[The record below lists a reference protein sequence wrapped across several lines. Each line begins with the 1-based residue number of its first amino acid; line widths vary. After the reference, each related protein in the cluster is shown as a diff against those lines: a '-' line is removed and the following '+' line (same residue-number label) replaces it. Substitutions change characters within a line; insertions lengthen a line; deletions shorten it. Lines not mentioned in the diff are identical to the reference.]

1 MWKFTKFSSTI
12 FTKVLNL
19 FRESKAQKFYLVK
32 MAKMANENCN
42 FRLFR
47 VNLRESALNKSFTR
61 GFGLLETI
69 ETAGASDG
77 VIGFYEV

>member
-1 MWKFTKFSSTI
+1 MRTVWKFTKFSSTI
-12 FTKVLNL
+12 FTKGLNL
-19 FRESKAQKFYLVK
+19 FRESKAHLVK